1 MVDRF
6 TERYND
12 LFSPLHPVIQGNINN
27 MIAHF
32 RQINLEVQELGGGF
46 LTDNVMQIAVDV
58 NIVFQAVLGTKDITF
73 DLYDV
78 RQI

>member
-1 MVDRF
+1 
-6 TERYND
+6 
-12 LFSPLHPVIQGNINN
+12 

-32 RQINLEVQELGGGF
+32 RQINLEVKELGGGF
-46 LTDNVMQIAVDV
+46 LTDSVMQIAIDD

>member
-6 TERYND
+6 TERYNN

-46 LTDNVMQIAVDV
+46 LTDNVMQIAVDD

>member
-6 TERYND
+6 TERYTT
-12 LFSPLHPVIQGNINN
+12 LFSPLHPVIQSNITD
-27 MIAHF
+27 IIIHF
-32 RQINLEVQELGGGF
+32 RQINLALLGLNASF
-46 LTDNVMQIAVDV
+46 ITDNTMQIAITE
-58 NIVFQAVLGTKDITF
+58 NIVFQIILGKQDIIF